1 MSINIQTKF
10 NIGDKVWI
18 PNHCHNWF
26 PIREAYTV
34 FNIEVSID
42 AQSQR
47 VFYIIKNDNGNTERY
62 PSRLC
67 FKSYD
72 ECKQWCDKD
81 NNK

>member
-18 PNHCHNWF
+18 PNHYHSWF
-26 PIREAYTV
+26 PMKEAYTV
-34 FNIEVSID
+34 FNIDVNID
-42 AQSQR
+42 AQNQR
-47 VFYIIKNDNGNTERY
+47 VFYIIKDDNGNTERY
-62 PSRLC
+62 PSKLC

-72 ECKQWCDKD
+72 ECKQWCEI